1 MQTSRTILLIEVQL
15 MKITKQAKICS
26 ISWATG
32 LLAFPLLF
40 LLPLFSQNTLLKS
53 SSDIF
58 ALSPSFPTL
67 VPSSQL
73 QPPIFLFPLMQSYT
87 TGKIC
92 IKNCLVKLLVY
103 LRIFHKNFQVK
114 TCLRHLCTPLF
125 SLVHNVVGTKLM
137 CVIELTF
144 LLSLSYLTIL
154 ENQRVRYL
162 FMIVIS
168 ASLKVSVKKMYYQIV
183 LFQGARLNFLTE
195 IKIILSNSF
204 QVRGPLL
211 TT

>member
-1 MQTSRTILLIEVQL
+1 MFSPY
-15 MKITKQAKICS
+15 S
-26 ISWATG
+26 SS
-32 LLAFPLLF
+32 FPRF
-40 LLPLFSQNTLLKS
+40 AQNTLLKS

-58 ALSPSFPTL
+58 SLSPSFPTL

-73 QPPIFLFPLMQSYT
+73 QPPNFMFPLMQSYT

-103 LRIFHKNFQVK
+103 LGIFHKNLQVK
-114 TCLRHLCTPLF
+114 NCLRHLRTSLF
-125 SLVHNVVGTKLM
+125 SLVHNVGTKLM

-211 TT
+211 TTYKITKNRISSNSFKSYYRKDQ